1 MPSIAQPGF
10 RKLSCGQPRL
20 SSTISPSFHFSAHT
34 TGTTIFF
41 LYLSTLYPLSAG
53 GRARLGRELLPRLKP
68 GQVLPAHAG
77 FKTPASLRH
86 DPAFLLV
93 HDPAFLLSHDPSPS
107 SVTIPPSFLVR
118 LSRPTVRRIVCFLT
132 CIAFAC
138 RQTPLS
144 SLRRQAGNPEKP
156 PCFPPAKK
164 SESAYNQEEEKKA
177 VSGRRHD
184 VVQCGQRGFCFD
196 GVFFARVKARL
207 GSWLKGKQK
216 SRSRPQRGQ
225 RWRLP

>member
-1 MPSIAQPGF
+1 MWG
-10 RKLSCGQPRL
+10 
-20 SSTISPSFHFSAHT
+20 
-34 TGTTIFF
+34 
-41 LYLSTLYPLSAG
+41 
-53 GRARLGRELLPRLKP
+53 LKP
-68 GQVLPAHAG
+68 P
-77 FKTPASLRH
+77 P
-86 DPAFLLV
+86 P
-93 HDPAFLLSHDPSPS
+93 
-107 SVTIPPSFLVR
+107 SVTIPPSSSVTVR
-118 LSRPTVRRIVCFLT
+118 LLPSRSRFLPRQAFPSHSEADRLFSYLHCFCLSVN
-132 CIAFAC
+132 
-138 RQTPLS
+138 PLS